1 MGRYEQKKL
10 EYFKGSA
17 TALRLYKIWL
27 TGFMLFSVISLTW
40 KITTS
45 GYGEPVYFLLDFL
58 VCGLSMA
65 ALLSFAG
72 FDRFTVL
79 GNTAF
84 LAMFLSNR
92 VYRTLHYLGA
102 VGSKA
107 SAPSPDMQAMAQGMD
122 AMMGNMAMGPM
133 GMDGM
138 DMGMG
143 MGAMAGNT
151 AGAAS
156 QDIGLLGQLVQKLLA
171 GPLKV
176 TGDFSKFIVVLEC
189 ELFGALCI
197 FFIVFFLSNWKFFKT
212 PLAQLRGQDS

>member
-10 EYFKGSA
+10 EYFKGSV

-107 SAPSPDMQAMAQGMD
+107 PAASPDMEAMAQGMD

-138 DMGMG
+138 GMG
-143 MGAMAGNT
+143 MSMGEMAGNA
-151 AGAAS
+151 AGASS

-171 GPLKV
+171 GPLKI

>member
-1 MGRYEQKKL
+1 MGRYEQRKM

-45 GYGEPVYFLLDFL
+45 GYEEPVYFLLDFL

-84 LAMFLSNR
+84 LTMFLSNR

-102 VGSKA
+102 VGKNVQT
-107 SAPSPDMQAMAQGMD
+107 SPPDVLPMAQGME
-122 AMMGNMAMGPM
+122 AVMGMGPM
-133 GMDGM
+133 GMNG
-138 DMGMG
+138 MGMG
-143 MGAMAGNT
+143 MGAIAENT
-151 AGAAS
+151 ATAS
-156 QDIGLLGQLVQKLLA
+156 SLDIGLLGQLVQKLLA

-197 FFIVFFLSNWKFFKT
+197 FFIVFFLSNWKFFIIF
-212 PLAQLRGQDS
+212 LAQLRGQDS

>member
-1 MGRYEQKKL
+1 MGRYEQRKM

-45 GYGEPVYFLLDFL
+45 GYEEPVYFLLDFL

-84 LAMFLSNR
+84 LTMFLSNR

-102 VGSKA
+102 VGKNVQT
-107 SAPSPDMQAMAQGMD
+107 SPPDVPPMAQGME
-122 AMMGNMAMGPM
+122 AV
-133 GMDGM
+133 
-138 DMGMG
+138 MGMG
-143 MGAMAGNT
+143 MGAIAENT
-151 AGAAS
+151 ATAS
-156 QDIGLLGQLVQKLLA
+156 SLDIGLLGQLVQKLLA